1 MSGLDTPGLDSPGLG
16 TPGLGTP
23 DQDTG
28 GQDTAPSGVPP
39 AVRRPGHGD
48 LDGRDPGGGNP
59 GVPSPNGTGTRS
71 SRGTRAEPTRAGAR
85 AAGARAAG
93 ASAAGTRP
101 AALRTTTWRS
111 SSRPSLEPGPRA
123 WLPVEADEVLLVT
136 GFDFLQGEV
145 ERIVAAAGGL
155 LRVVTDVSEAAPFW
169 DSAAAVL
176 VGSDIRELPPR
187 RRAPAVLVG
196 LSGEGDSLWHLGAA
210 IGAQRVAVLPD
221 AAAWLAEYLSRS
233 RSPEAGGVVLGV
245 TGGCGGAGATTA
257 AIWISQAAAGLGAR
271 VLLVDAD
278 PWGGGVE
285 LALAAEEAPGLRWPD
300 LADASGSIDP
310 GQLADALP
318 VAGGFSFLSWPGSR
332 ERPAPVD
339 SAAAGGVLDAARR
352 GFELVVV
359 DIGRNAEP
367 LRTFAWDCDR
377 LLVVVPA
384 QLKAAV
390 ASARLLQ
397 ELPPVDAALVIRGK
411 AGAALDGMLIAE
423 SVGLPLHAI
432 VPEIRGTAGAA
443 ELGRLLE
450 HGRRRSVRRFAA
462 AVLEL
467 LDGEPLSLEAQ

>member
-1 MSGLDTPGLDSPGLG
+1 M
-16 TPGLGTP
+16 
-23 DQDTG
+23 
-28 GQDTAPSGVPP
+28 
-39 AVRRPGHGD
+39 
-48 LDGRDPGGGNP
+48 
-59 GVPSPNGTGTRS
+59 
-71 SRGTRAEPTRAGAR
+71 
-85 AAGARAAG
+85 
-93 ASAAGTRP
+93 
-101 AALRTTTWRS
+101 
-111 SSRPSLEPGPRA
+111 
-123 WLPVEADEVLLVT
+123 LVT
-136 GFDFLQGEV
+136 GLEFLQGEV

-155 LRVVTDVSEAAPFW
+155 LRVVADVSEAAPFW

-210 IGAQRVAVLPD
+210 LGAQRVAVLPD

-233 RSPEAGGVVLGV
+233 RSPEAGGAVLGV

-285 LALAAEEAPGLRWPD
+285 IALAAEESPGLRWPD
-300 LADASGSIDP
+300 LADARGSIDP

-332 ERPAPVD
+332 ERSAPVD
-339 SAAAGGVLDAARR
+339 SSTVGGVLDAARR

-377 LLVVVPA
+377 LLMVVPA

-411 AGAALDGMLIAE
+411 AGAALDGTLIAE
-423 SVGLPLHAI
+423 SVGLSLHAI
-432 VPEIRGTAGAA
+432 MPEIRGTAGAT

-467 LDGEPLSLEAQ
+467 LDGELLSGEAQ

>member
-1 MSGLDTPGLDSPGLG
+1 MPAAAGFRQSWPMSRHHARNPDTAYGQDTPDQDSPERETLG
-16 TPGLGTP
+16 RGTP
-23 DQDTG
+23 DQDSVG
-28 GQDTAPSGVPP
+28 AGVPP
-39 AVRRPGHGD
+39 GAWH
-48 LDGRDPGGGNP
+48 PGGGSP
-59 GVPSPNGTGTRS
+59 DSAAPRMRRGSGAASTRTVSGGATPSRASGVG
-71 SRGTRAEPTRAGAR
+71 AFAGR
-85 AAGARAAG
+85 AAA
-93 ASAAGTRP
+93 
-101 AALRTTTWRS
+101 WRS
-111 SSRPSLEPGPRA
+111 SSRPSPEPGPRA

-136 GFDFLQGEV
+136 GLEFLQGEV

-155 LRVVTDVSEAAPFW
+155 LRVVADVSEAAPFW
-169 DSAAAVL
+169 DSVAAVL

-210 IGAQRVAVLPD
+210 LGAQRVAVLPD
-221 AAAWLAEYLSRS
+221 AAAWLAEYLTRS
-233 RSPEAGGVVLGV
+233 RSPEAGGAVLGV

-285 LALAAEEAPGLRWPD
+285 LALAAEESPGLRWPD
-300 LADASGSIDP
+300 LADARGSIDP

-332 ERPAPVD
+332 ERSAPVD
-339 SAAAGGVLDAARR
+339 SSTVGGVLDAARR

-377 LLVVVPA
+377 LLMIVPA

-411 AGAALDGMLIAE
+411 AGAALDGTLIAE
-423 SVGLPLHAI
+423 SVGLSLHAI
-432 VPEIRGTAGAA
+432 MPEIRGTAAA
-443 ELGRLLE
+443 TELGRLLE
-450 HGRRRSVRRFAA
+450 HGQRRSVRRFAA

-467 LDGEPLSLEAQ
+467 LDGELLSGEAQ